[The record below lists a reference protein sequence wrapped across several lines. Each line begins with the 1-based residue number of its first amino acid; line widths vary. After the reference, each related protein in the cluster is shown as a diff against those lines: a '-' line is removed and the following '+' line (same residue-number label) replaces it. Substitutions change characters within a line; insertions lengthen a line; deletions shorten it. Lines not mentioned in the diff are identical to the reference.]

1 MLSSGKKSG
10 DQMPPLIT
18 LRALILGVLTI
29 FGVFYYLICEVG
41 HGSGSGSYVRSQF
54 PMVAFMPFVLW
65 IFINTALKRVW
76 PRLALRRGELLTIF
90 SMLWVVGALP
100 QWGWSDYWIAITAA
114 PIYSATPENQ
124 WSELLFPFLPWD
136 ALPNTSARV
145 VDTFWLGLPAGASV
159 PWDGWYKAILQWLG
173 ASLSMVVF
181 GFCLVVLFQRQ
192 WAGAE
197 KLTFPLAQMP
207 MDLTQGLD
215 GPRGVPDLFRSGLF
229 WIGFALVFL
238 PLLYNIATYFTP
250 GLPLF
255 ELYTK
260 RFFLE
265 LPRPFPGLTIRVLP
279 LVLALTYLC
288 PLDILGSIVFFV
300 LLATFKLGTMDRV
313 GFSVGGSGQ
322 SLGSGEILSL
332 ESFGAT
338 VFIAGWSVWL
348 ARGHLRQG
356 WFQVRTGQGDRRD
369 VRHYRLALVGLL
381 LAASCVIA
389 WACSLGAS
397 LPLAAGA
404 FALMALTF
412 FVTVKLIAAT
422 GFPYLMPS
430 WSNAKGGAFITELIG
445 SAQLSTQNVVAFKM
459 FTSNAFFGNIRLL
472 AWPAIPHHLR
482 IFSLREHPWKVITA
496 VLLAF
501 VSGFLVAVWAS
512 LEVAYDEGGATF
524 LYEAFGVFD
533 QTAHLLQNP
542 RVGSP
547 GKWGVWSWGLFE
559 AWGLA
564 LLRARLHWFPLHPI
578 GLAFQHT
585 SGTSIY
591 WFSLFLVWIVRLT
604 LLRYGGIKAHHGA
617 RPFFYGLGIG
627 YVVGVVLSGLVD
639 LIWFPLQGHRVH
651 DW

>member
-1 MLSSGKKSG
+1 LLSSKKKSA
-10 DQMPPLIT
+10 DQSPLIT
-18 LRALILGVLTI
+18 LRALALGALTI
-29 FGVFYYLICEVG
+29 LAVFYYLILGVG

-65 IFINTALKRVW
+65 LFLNAGLKRVS

-114 PIYSATPENQ
+114 PIYLATPENQ
-124 WSELLFPFLPWD
+124 WTDLLFPYLPWH
-136 ALPNTSARV
+136 ALPNTSSRV
-145 VDTFWLGLPAGASV
+145 LDTFWLGLPEGAAV
-159 PWDGWYKAILQWLG
+159 PWDGWTGAVFQWLG
-173 ASLSMVVF
+173 ASLGMVVF

-192 WAGAE
+192 WAEAE

-207 MDLTQGLD
+207 LDLTRGFD
-215 GPRGVPDLFRSGLF
+215 GPRRVPDLFCSGLF
-229 WIGFALVFL
+229 WIGFAVVFL

-260 RFFLE
+260 RFPLE

-300 LLATFKLGTMDRV
+300 LLATFKIGTMERIGVAV
-313 GFSVGGSGQ
+313 GDSGQ
-322 SLGSGEILSL
+322 SLGAGEILSL
-332 ESFGAT
+332 ESFGAI
-338 VFIAGWSVWL
+338 VFVAGWSVWL
-348 ARGHLRQG
+348 ARGHLRQV

-369 VRHYRLALVGLL
+369 VRLYRLALAGLL
-381 LAASCVIA
+381 LSALYVIA

-412 FVTVKLIAAT
+412 FVTIKLIAAT

-430 WSNAKGGAFITELIG
+430 WPNAKGGDFITELIG
-445 SAQLSTQNVVAFKM
+445 SAHLSTQDLVAFKM

-472 AWPAIPHHLR
+472 TWPAIPHHLR
-482 IFSLREHPWKVITA
+482 IFSLREHPWKVTA
-496 VLLAF
+496 VVLVAF
-501 VSGFLVAVWAS
+501 LTGFLVAVWAS
-512 LEVAYDEGGATF
+512 LEVAYDKGGATF
-524 LYEAFGVFD
+524 LMGAVGVYD
-533 QTAHLLQNP
+533 QTTHLLQNP

-547 GKWGVWSWGLFE
+547 GKWGVWLWGIFA

-578 GLAFQHT
+578 GLAFQYT

-591 WFSLFLVWIVRLT
+591 WFSLFLVWIVKLT
-604 LLRYGGIKAHHGA
+604 LLRYGGIKAYRKGK
-617 RPFFYGLGIG
+617 PFFYGLGIG
-627 YVVGVVLSGLVD
+627 YVVGVVLSGVVD
-639 LIWFPLQGHRVH
+639 VIWFPLQGHSVH